1 MTLPQSLEV
10 IRDFVSKV
18 VIAVV
23 AFLVVGTAAIA
34 LNLFIVFAESRS
46 LLPRNIVYGLTGI
59 EYVIFALDLI
69 CFVYFLLIE
78 SLRFLRDVTALL

>member
-34 LNLFIVFAESRS
+34 LNLFIVFAASRN
-46 LLPRNIVYGLTGI
+46 LLPRNIVYGLTGL

-69 CFVYFLLIE
+69 CFVYFLFIE
-78 SLRFLRDVTALL
+78 SFRFLRDVTALL